1 MQDSWTP
8 SHRCLLGP
16 ANHLSCREGIYI
28 APREETDWLEQHS
41 RAEQHSP
48 HANCMHRLAKLS
60 GKNSQRI
67 SVDASQD
74 APAQLTNS
82 NTVVTFL

>member
-1 MQDSWTP
+1 
-8 SHRCLLGP
+8 
-16 ANHLSCREGIYI
+16 
-28 APREETDWLEQHS
+28 
-41 RAEQHSP
+41 
-48 HANCMHRLAKLS
+48 MHRLAKLS